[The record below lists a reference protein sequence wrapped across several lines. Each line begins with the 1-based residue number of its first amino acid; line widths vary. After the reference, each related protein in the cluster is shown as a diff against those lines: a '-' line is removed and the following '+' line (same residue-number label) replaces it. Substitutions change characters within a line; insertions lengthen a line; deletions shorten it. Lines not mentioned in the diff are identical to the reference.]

1 MKLRLEISGRI
12 AADMR
17 AELIAGKKA
26 VSDAVRGAA
35 LSLKT
40 DWRGQITGAGLGAR
54 LARSIRSEDY
64 PKGRPSLN
72 AAALI
77 WSNAP
82 VIIGA
87 HDTGPLIRSKSG
99 LWLAI
104 PTAAAGKS
112 MRGGRIT
119 PAEWER
125 RRGVPLRFIYRS
137 RGPSLLVAE
146 GRLNS
151 RGLGV
156 ASRAKS
162 GRGLASV
169 PIFLLVRQVKLT
181 KRLDLAKAAQAA
193 LGRIPGAIVAN
204 WVEGKLS

>member
-1 MKLRLEISGRI
+1 MKLLLEISGSI

-17 AELIAGKKA
+17 AELIAAEKA
-26 VSDAVRGAA
+26 VSDAVRSAA
-35 LSLKT
+35 LGLKT

-54 LARSIRSEDY
+54 LARTIRSEDY

-82 VIIGA
+82 VIVGA

-99 LWLAI
+99 VWLAI
-104 PTAAAGKS
+104 PTAAAGKPI
-112 MRGGRIT
+112 RGGRIT

-137 RGPSLLVAE
+137 RGPSLLVTE

-169 PIFLLVRQVKLT
+169 PIFLLVRQVKLA
-181 KRLDLAKAAQAA
+181 KRLKLENAAEAA
-193 LGRIPGAIVAN
+193 VGRIPGAIVAN
-204 WVEGKLS
+204 WVTGRS